1 MFHSANNFNFYRF
14 LLLDFFFVVTR
25 IRIYDNSGMGSLA
38 PNSNNEK
45 RNAAST
51 STLSASLSS
60 STTIAAGKGMYVTC
74 SNRGILDQ
82 GNIVRGTYFPPLAT
96 SQDHQNLGTVAP
108 SQTVSASSM
117 SNLNYPSNH
126 HLDHAASNSALH
138 IASSNANRMNL
149 SNSGGSTN
157 SGGSP
162 ASLMSKQE
170 NNNVLIATDTVNVSA
185 QNGLHIDGYGNYD
198 SVTTVTAPM
207 PTYVSSPFVQY
218 KEYVNYHPNQSP
230 TSIASSGGGGGGGA
244 GSGGMVDEMDSREFE
259 KYFKY
264 PDSNHNFNEY
274 DSNSAYHHGPPHPH
288 SHPHHPNSIYHNHHQ
303 LAPHVLSSPH
313 HPSAIAPQEYYQLYY
328 HPNANLPP
336 GTTAATSVTT
346 GK

>member
-1 MFHSANNFNFYRF
+1 
-14 LLLDFFFVVTR
+14 
-25 IRIYDNSGMGSLA
+25 MGNLT
-38 PNSNNEK
+38 PNSNSEK
-45 RNAAST
+45 RNSAST

-108 SQTVSASSM
+108 TVVASSM

-126 HLDHAASNSALH
+126 HLDHG
-138 IASSNANRMNL
+138 ANRMNL
-149 SNSGGSTN
+149 SNSGGGGGGGSGSTSN
-157 SGGSP
+157 SGSSS
-162 ASLMSKQE
+162 AHLSKQE
-170 NNNVLIATDTVNVSA
+170 NNNALIAAEAANVST
-185 QNGLHIDGYGNYD
+185 QNGLTIDGYGNYD

-207 PTYVSSPFVQY
+207 PTYASPSPFSVQY
-218 KEYVNYHPNQSP
+218 KDYVNYHPNQSP
-230 TSIASSGGGGGGGA
+230 TSNVQH
-244 GSGGMVDEMDSREFE
+244 GSGNGMVDEMDSREFE

-274 DSNSAYHHGPPHPH
+274 DSNSAYHHGPPPHPH
-288 SHPHHPNSIYHNHHQ
+288 AHPHHPNAIYHHNHQ
-303 LAPHVLSSPH
+303 LASNALPPHVLSSPH
-313 HPSAIAPQEYYQLYY
+313 HPAAIAPQEYYQLYY
-328 HPNANLPP
+328 HPNTNLPP
-336 GTTAATSVTT
+336 GTTSSTSITT

>member
-1 MFHSANNFNFYRF
+1 M
-14 LLLDFFFVVTR
+14 T
-25 IRIYDNSGMGSLA
+25 

-45 RNAAST
+45 RNSAST

-108 SQTVSASSM
+108 SQTVTASSM

-126 HLDHAASNSALH
+126 HLDHLAST
-138 IASSNANRMNL
+138 NANRMN
-149 SNSGGSTN
+149 SNSGGG
-157 SGGSP
+157 GGSST
-162 ASLMSKQE
+162 SLMSKQE
-170 NNNVLIATDTVNVSA
+170 NNNVLISTETVNVSA
-185 QNGLHIDGYGNYD
+185 QNGLAIDGYGNYD
-198 SVTTVTAPM
+198 TVTTVTAPM
-207 PTYVSSPFVQY
+207 PTYASSPFVQY
-218 KEYVNYHPNQSP
+218 KDYVNYHPNQSP
-230 TSIASSGGGGGGGA
+230 TGSGGGGGGGI
-244 GSGGMVDEMDSREFE
+244 VDEMDSREFE

-303 LAPHVLSSPH
+303 LASNALPPH
-313 HPSAIAPQEYYQLYY
+313 HPAAIAPQEYYQLYY
-328 HPNANLPP
+328 HPNTNLPP
-336 GTTAATSVTT
+336 TGTTAAAAAAATSVTT

>member
-1 MFHSANNFNFYRF
+1 
-14 LLLDFFFVVTR
+14 
-25 IRIYDNSGMGSLA
+25 MGGLA
-38 PNSNNEK
+38 PNSNSEK
-45 RNAAST
+45 RNSAST

-96 SQDHQNLGTVAP
+96 SQDHQNLGTSQPVVA
-108 SQTVSASSM
+108 TSM

-126 HLDHAASNSALH
+126 HLDHG
-138 IASSNANRMNL
+138 ANRMNL
-149 SNSGGSTN
+149 SSNSGGGGGGSS
-157 SGGSP
+157 SGGSGSGSNS
-162 ASLMSKQE
+162 ANSSALLSKQE
-170 NNNVLIATDTVNVSA
+170 NNNVLIDAVSVSA
-185 QNGLHIDGYGNYD
+185 QNGLTIDGYGNYD

-207 PTYVSSPFVQY
+207 PTYVSSPFTVQY
-218 KEYVNYHPNQSP
+218 KDYVNYHPNQSP
-230 TSIASSGGGGGGGA
+230 TSNISGGSAASIQHGGVGGN

-274 DSNSAYHHGPPHPH
+274 DSNSAYHHGPPPPHPH
-288 SHPHHPNSIYHNHHQ
+288 SHPHHPNSIYLPNHHNHQ
-303 LAPHVLSSPH
+303 LAAATNALPPHVLSSPH
-313 HPSAIAPQEYYQLYY
+313 HPAAIAPQEYYQLYY
-328 HPNANLPP
+328 HPNTNLPP
-336 GTTAATSVTT
+336 GTPTSTSITT